1 MPLAPGRVHADSTAT
16 PSFIHVICN
25 CAIFDAQAH
34 QKHVMP
40 RELGTDGVKSG
51 ERGEAQQRVFLAR
64 RGEDYVSVSRR
75 TSASQRCAETITE
88 AESPR

>member
-1 MPLAPGRVHADSTAT
+1 MVDT
-16 PSFIHVICN
+16 
-25 CAIFDAQAH
+25 QAH

-64 RGEDYVSVSRR
+64 
-75 TSASQRCAETITE
+75 
-88 AESPR
+88 